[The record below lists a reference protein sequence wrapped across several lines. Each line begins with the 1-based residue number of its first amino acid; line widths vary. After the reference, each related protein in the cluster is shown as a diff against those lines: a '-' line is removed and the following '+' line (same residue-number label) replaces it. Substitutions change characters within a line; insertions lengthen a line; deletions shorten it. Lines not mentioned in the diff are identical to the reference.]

1 MNSLGIVARAVLME
15 AEGRQE
21 ESRARKYGRRA
32 AIGAGV
38 AGGAYLG
45 GMGTLGAYRGY
56 QSAGSMGQT
65 GMERVKTMGRGAS
78 AAIRRP
84 GAALRPLGQ
93 QIKGAASR
101 GAARVKAAMQS
112 AYARAMNVG
121 STPAYVVSMPDN
133 PLAAHIPVMP
143 RSPGYIERAG
153 AHIRA
158 HKKKYAALGAAL
170 GAAGLARAGYDAYK
184 IYQKRAKQAAREAY
198 YNTYMSLMEAAEQEQ
213 ESGFRK
219 WGRRAAIGAGL
230 AGAAHVGTG
239 AVLGAIKGSRGG
251 KGLPGKGIVRGAIYG
266 MKRSLMAPGA
276 QYANIKKNYQMWG
289 KKIQPNVINPS

>member
-38 AGGAYLG
+38 GVGGLALAGAGRGAAALYGQGAGQMARGAGHGAVGALRHPIGFMKGAGGE
-45 GMGTLGAYRGY
+45 AYRGI
-56 QSAGSMGQT
+56 
-65 GMERVKTMGRGAS
+65 AS
-78 AAIRRP
+78 AMRS
-84 GAALRPLGQ
+84 G
-93 QIKGAASR
+93 
-101 GAARVKAAMQS
+101 
-112 AYARAMNVG
+112 YARALDVG
-121 STPAYVVSMPDN
+121 STPPYAVSMPDN

-158 HKKKYAALGAAL
+158 HKKKYAALGAA
-170 GAAGLARAGYDAYK
+170 GLAGAGYGAYK
-184 IYQKRAKQAAREAY
+184 MYQKRAKQAAREAY

-289 KKIQPNVINPS
+289 KKTQPNVINPS

>member
-112 AYARAMNVG
+112 GYARAMDVG
-121 STPAYVVSMPDN
+121 STPAYAVSMPDN
-133 PLAAHIPVMP
+133 PMAAHIPVIP
-143 RSPGYIERAG
+143 RSPGYIERVG
-153 AHIRA
+153 AHIGA
-158 HKKKYAALGAAL
+158 HKKKYAALGAA
-170 GAAGLARAGYDAYK
+170 GLAGAGYGAYK
-184 IYQKRAKQAAREAY
+184 MYQKRAKQAAREAY

-219 WGRRAAIGAGL
+219 WGRRAAIGAGAAA
-230 AGAAHVGTG
+230 AGLGGLGAYRGYKNTKAGTG
-239 AVLGAIKGSRGG
+239 FTGTVKKMAKGAWGHLSNPAKVAKGAYNKFSRDKGPWGDLAAVESNR
-251 KGLPGKGIVRGAIYG
+251 Y
-266 MKRSLMAPGA
+266 
-276 QYANIKKNYQMWG
+276 
-289 KKIQPNVINPS
+289 

>member
-56 QSAGSMGQT
+56 KAGRAMNQGAIDT
-65 GMERVKTMGRGAS
+65 MKTMGRGAY

-143 RSPGYIERAG
+143 RSPGYIERVG
-153 AHIRA
+153 AHIGA
-158 HKKKYAALGAAL
+158 HKKKYAALGAA
-170 GAAGLARAGYDAYK
+170 GLAGAGYGAYK
-184 IYQKRAKQAAREAY
+184 MYQKRAKQAAREAY

>member
-15 AEGRQE
+15 AERRQE

-112 AYARAMNVG
+112 GYARMMDIG
-121 STPAYVVSMPDN
+121 STPAYAVSMPDN
-133 PLAAHIPVMP
+133 PWMAHNPIMP
-143 RSPGYIERAG
+143 RTPGYIERVG
-153 AHIRA
+153 AHIGS
-158 HKKKYAALGAAL
+158 HKKKYGAAAAL
-170 GAAGLARAGYDAYK
+170 GAAGLGYGAYK
-184 IYQKRAKQAAREAY
+184 MYQKRAKQAAREAY